1 MRPKAIIID
10 IDGTALDSPAQKLAT
25 RRLVTAIR
33 NVENLGIKVCA
44 ATGRSQS
51 FAMPALTSMGLDNP
65 VIVAGGT
72 RIIDPVSGDKLWES
86 SLTEKQARSIVE
98 KLKQFD
104 YGYLWNDSTE
114 QDYLSGGWLLSDYS
128 YGGDLYFFEVCFV
141 PNAEADSVLLALSTI
156 EGVALTKVVAQRPGT
171 NDIHITN
178 AEATK
183 EHAIYELQ
191 KLIGASKNEL
201 IGVGDGHNDLHIF
214 NAVGYKVAM
223 GNAVS
228 DLKERAD
235 QVIGS
240 VKGDGLAEYFED
252 LVKEL
257 KTVLKAEKL
266 KEKS

>member
-10 IDGTALDSPAQKLAT
+10 IDGTALDSPVQKLAT
-25 RRLVTAIR
+25 RRLAIAIR
-33 NVENLGIKVCA
+33 NVENLGIRVCA

-51 FAMPALTSMGLDNP
+51 FAVPALNSMGLDNP
-65 VIVAGGT
+65 AIVAGGT
-72 RIIDPVSGDKLWES
+72 RIIDPVSGDKLWEC
-86 SLTEKQARSIVE
+86 SLTEEQANLIVE
-98 KLKQFD
+98 KLKPFD

-114 QDYLSGGWLLSDYS
+114 QDYLGGGWPLNDYK
-128 YGGDLYFFEVCFV
+128 YDGELYFFEVCFV
-141 PNAEADSVLLALSTI
+141 PNAEADSVLLALSTVD
-156 EGVALTKVVAQRPGT
+156 GVALTKVVAQRPRT

-178 AEATK
+178 TEATK

-191 KLIGASKNEL
+191 KLIGASKDEL

-235 QVIGS
+235 LVIGS
-240 VKGDGLAEYFED
+240 VKEDGLAKYIED
-252 LVKEL
+252 LAKEL
-257 KTVLKAEKL
+257 MNDAQTGKL
-266 KEKS
+266 KEKI